1 MAPTST
7 PAQSKSVSAELV
19 EFLHHPAIT
28 DIGPVVRPLQK
39 DAKSMNFSA
48 LPTFASKEDERRQ
61 GLEDLAGA
69 LRIFG
74 RMGFTEGISGHCTLR
89 DPILTDHF
97 WVNPLALDFGS
108 MTVSD
113 LLLISP
119 EGEIVMGGKADRQ
132 Q

>member
-1 MAPTST
+1 
-7 PAQSKSVSAELV
+7 
-19 EFLHHPAIT
+19 
-28 DIGPVVRPLQK
+28 
-39 DAKSMNFSA
+39 MNFSA
-48 LPTFASKEDERRQ
+48 LPRYATKEEERRK

-74 RMGFTEGISGHCTLR
+74 RMGFTGEFWRFRDSPEASKAPLTLPRLASPRAEGISGHCTLR

-97 WVNPLALDFGS
+97 WVNPLGLDFGS
-108 MTVSD
+108 MCVSD

-119 EGEIVMGGKADRQ
+119 AGDIVMGGRPDRQ